1 MNLLGISAATD
12 DFFWSQIMI
21 YGCLLA
27 GIYFSVLMKFPQLRL
42 IKDMVGQL
50 FSGQSSAS
58 GVSSFQGF
66 AMALGGRVGT
76 GNITGVASAI
86 FFGGPGAVFWMWA
99 IAFLGAGSAYIE
111 SALSQVWKEEV
122 HGEYRGG
129 PAYYMEKG
137 LKSRPLGIAFAILTV
152 FGCGLALPGIQTNAF
167 AQAGSLSLGMS
178 PWVAGLCYTAITAY
192 VIFGG
197 GRRIAKAAEMI
208 VPFMAIA
215 YMLLAVVILVANASR
230 IGEIFQ
236 LIFSCAFNMNAAYGA
251 VFGLA
256 IQWGVKRGIF
266 SNEAG
271 QGTGAQASGAAEV
284 SHPAKQGLV
293 QAFSVYVDTLFV
305 CTATAV
311 MILATNAFNVADP
324 ANKGGFLTNLVPGVE
339 KSNFTQLAV
348 DSVLPGYGGAFVAIA
363 LFFFTFT
370 TVLAYAFYTDSS
382 IAYLFK
388 KNTSGPGYKYGIL
401 FSRLAIVA
409 MTYIG
414 AVSHVDVVWNFG
426 SAAVGAMAW
435 FNIVVIILL
444 TKPGIA
450 TLKDYEAQKR
460 LGLDPVFIPSRCGIQ
475 GAEIW
480 DGIAV
485 RIYPEQLA
493 ALHAKTK
500 PSHGGKESAVI
511 WEGIAD
517 KIYPEPLAVLKEET
531 EV

>member
-1 MNLLGISAATD
+1 MNLLELSTATD
-12 DFFWSQIMI
+12 DFFWSRIMI

-27 GIYFSVLMKFPQLRL
+27 GVYFSLLMRFPQLRL

-50 FSGQSSAS
+50 FSGKESKL

-111 SALSQVWKEEV
+111 SALSQVWKEKV

-129 PAYYMEKG
+129 PAYYIEKG
-137 LKSRPLGIAFAILTV
+137 LKNRPLGIAFALLTI

-167 AQAGSLSLGMS
+167 AQAGSLSLGLS
-178 PWVAGLCYTAITAY
+178 PWISGIIFTVLTSY
-192 VIFGG
+192 VVFGG
-197 GRRIAKAAEMI
+197 GRRIAKAAQRI

-215 YMLLAVVILVANASR
+215 YILVAIVVLAVNVDK
-230 IGEIFQ
+230 IGEVFT
-236 LIFSCAFNMNAAYGA
+236 LIFGCAFSMNAAYGA

-256 IQWGVKRGIF
+256 VQWGVKRGVF

-293 QAFSVYVDTLFV
+293 QAFSVYVDTLLV

-311 MILATNAFNVADP
+311 MILSTNAFNVADP
-324 ANKGGFLTNLVPGVE
+324 ANKGGFLAQFLPGVE
-339 KSNFTQLAV
+339 KSNFTQMAV
-348 DSVLPGYGGAFVAIA
+348 DSILPGFGGPFVAIA
-363 LFFFTFT
+363 LFFFTFS

-382 IAYLFK
+382 VAYLFK
-388 KNTSGPGYKYGIL
+388 KNAEGPGYKYGIL
-401 FSRLAIVA
+401 LSRLAIVA
-409 MTYIG
+409 MTFIG
-414 AVSHVDVVWNFG
+414 AVGHVDVVWNFG

-435 FNIVVIILL
+435 FNIVVIVLL
-444 TKPGIA
+444 TKPGLA
-450 TLKDYEAQKR
+450 TLRDYEEQKKM
-460 LGLDPVFIPSRCGIQ
+460 GLDPVFVPSRCGIKD
-475 GAEIW
+475 AELWEEIT
-480 DGIAV
+480 A
-485 RIYPEQLA
+485 RNYPEQLA
-493 ALHAKTK
+493 ALQQK
-500 PSHGGKESAVI
+500 
-511 WEGIAD
+511 D
-517 KIYPEPLAVLKEET
+517 LRN
-531 EV
+531 

>member
-1 MNLLGISAATD
+1 MNLLAVSAATD

-27 GIYFSVLMKFPQLRL
+27 GVYFSLRMRFPQLRL

-50 FSGQSSAS
+50 FSGKSSAS

-99 IAFLGAGSAYIE
+99 IAFLGAGSAYVE

-137 LKSRPLGIAFAILTV
+137 LKSRPLGIAFALLTV
-152 FGCGLALPGIQTNAF
+152 FGCGLALPGIQSNAF
-167 AQAGSLSLGMS
+167 GQAAAHSLDID
-178 PWVAGLCYTAITAY
+178 PWISGFIYTVLTAY
-192 VIFGG
+192 VVLGG
-197 GRRIAKAAEMI
+197 GRRIAKTAEMV

-215 YMLLAVVILVANASR
+215 YIILAFVILFAHASQ
-230 IGEIFQ
+230 IVDIFK
-236 LIFSCAFNMNAAYGA
+236 LIFSCAFNQNAAYGA

-305 CTATAV
+305 CSATAV

-324 ANKGGFLTNLVPGVE
+324 ANQGGFLLQMLPGIE
-339 KSNFTQLAV
+339 KSNFTQEAV
-348 DSVLPGYGGAFVAIA
+348 NSVLPGFGGTFVAIA

-370 TVLAYAFYTDSS
+370 TVLAYAFYADSS

-388 KNTSGPGYKYGIL
+388 KNRDGGGYKLGIL
-401 FSRLAIVA
+401 LTRIAVIAATF
-409 MTYIG
+409 IG
-414 AVSHVDVVWNFG
+414 SVSSVDVVWNFG

-435 FNIVVIILL
+435 FNIIVIVLL
-444 TKPGIA
+444 AKPGIA
-450 TLKDYEAQKR
+450 TLKDYEAQKK
-460 LGLDPVFIPSRCGIQ
+460 LGLDPVFIPSRCGIA
-475 GAEIW
+475 GAELW
-480 DGIAV
+480 DKIIP
-485 RIYPEQLA
+485 RTYPEQLA
-493 ALHAKTK
+493 ALKAKVGELDIDEDADEDGM
-500 PSHGGKESAVI
+500 PVPVPA
-511 WEGIAD
+511 EGRD
-517 KIYPEPLAVLKEET
+517 
-531 EV
+531 

>member
-1 MNLLGISAATD
+1 
-12 DFFWSQIMI
+12 MI

-27 GIYFSVLMKFPQLRL
+27 GVYFSILMKFPQVRL
-42 IKDMVGQL
+42 VKDMISQL
-50 FSGQSSAS
+50 FSDKSSDT

-99 IAFLGAGSAYIE
+99 IAFLGAGSAFIE
-111 SALSQVWKEEV
+111 SSLSQVWKDEV

-137 LKSRPLGIAFAILTV
+137 LKSRWLGAAFAILTI
-152 FGCGLALPGIQTNAF
+152 FGCGLALPGIQSNAF
-167 AQAGSLSLGMS
+167 GQAAAHSLNID
-178 PWVAGLCYTAITAY
+178 PWVSGFIYTVLIAY
-192 VIFGG
+192 VVLGG
-197 GRRIAKAAEMI
+197 GRRIAKTAEKI

-215 YMLLAVVILVANASR
+215 YIILAFVVLFAHADKI
-230 IGEIFQ
+230 IGIFQ

-324 ANKGGFLTNLVPGVE
+324 ANAGGFLFEFLPGIE
-339 KSNFTQLAV
+339 KSNFTQEAV
-348 DSVLPGYGGAFVAIA
+348 NVILPGFGGSFVAVA
-363 LFFFTFT
+363 LFFFTFS
-370 TVLAYAFYTDSS
+370 TVLAYAFYADSS
-382 IAYLFK
+382 VAYLFK
-388 KNTSGPGYKYGIL
+388 RNANGAGYKYGII
-401 FSRLAIVA
+401 FVRIAVIA
-409 MTYIG
+409 ATFIG
-414 AVSHVDVVWNFG
+414 SVSSVDIVWNFG

-435 FNIVVIILL
+435 FNIIVIVLL

-450 TLKDYEAQKR
+450 TLKDYEAQKKM
-460 LGLDPVFIPSRCGIQ
+460 GLDPVFVPSRCGIKN
-475 GAEIW
+475 AEIW
-480 DGIAV
+480 EGIVAK
-485 RIYPEQLA
+485 RYPEQLA
-493 ALHAKTK
+493 ALKAKTK
-500 PSHGGKESAVI
+500 S
-511 WEGIAD
+511 
-517 KIYPEPLAVLKEET
+517 
-531 EV
+531 

>member
-1 MNLLGISAATD
+1 MNFLAFSAAAD
-12 DFFWSQIMI
+12 DFFWSQVMI
-21 YGCLLA
+21 FGCLIA
-27 GIYFSVLMKFPQLRL
+27 GVYFSIRMRFPQLRL

-50 FSGQSSAS
+50 FSGKSSDS
-58 GVSSFQGF
+58 GLSSFQGF

-137 LKSRPLGIAFAILTV
+137 LKSRPLGIAFALLTV
-152 FGCGLALPGIQTNAF
+152 FGCGLALPGIQSNAF
-167 AQAGSLSLGMS
+167 GQAAAHSLGIA
-178 PWVAGLCYTAITAY
+178 PWTVGLIYVALVGY
-192 VIFGG
+192 VVLGG
-197 GRRIAKAAEMI
+197 GRRIAKSAELI
-208 VPFMAIA
+208 VPFMAMA
-215 YMLLAVVILVANASR
+215 YVLLAAIILVTHADK
-230 IGEIFQ
+230 IVDIFK

-271 QGTGAQASGAAEV
+271 QGTGPQASGAAEV

-293 QAFSVYVDTLFV
+293 QAFSVYVDTLFI
-305 CTATAV
+305 CSATAV

-324 ANKGGFLTNLVPGVE
+324 ANKGGFLMQALPGVE
-339 KSNFTQLAV
+339 KSNFTQVAV
-348 DSVLPGYGGAFVAIA
+348 DSVLPGFGGAFVAIA

-370 TVLAYAFYTDSS
+370 TVLAYAFYADSS

-388 KNTSGPGYKYGIL
+388 KNTSGAGYKYGIL
-401 FSRLAIVA
+401 FSRVAVIVA
-409 MTYIG
+409 TFVG
-414 AVSHVDVVWNFG
+414 AVSSVDVVWNFG

-435 FNIVVIILL
+435 FNIVVIVLL
-444 TKPGIA
+444 AKPGIA
-450 TLKDYEAQKR
+450 TLKDYEAQRKM
-460 LGLDPVFIPSRCGIQ
+460 GLDPVFIPSRCGIENAQ
-475 GAEIW
+475 LW
-480 DGIAV
+480 DTIIPRTYAK
-485 RIYPEQLA
+485 ELA
-493 ALHAKTK
+493 ALKAKLALAEVDEDIDEDGLTAPVVLETK
-500 PSHGGKESAVI
+500 I
-511 WEGIAD
+511 
-517 KIYPEPLAVLKEET
+517 
-531 EV
+531 

>member
-1 MNLLGISAATD
+1 MDFLALSVAVD
-12 DFFWSQIMI
+12 DFFWSQTMI

-27 GIYFSVLMKFPQLRL
+27 GIYFSIRMAFPQVRL
-42 IKDMVGQL
+42 IKAMVGQIY
-50 FSGQSSAS
+50 SGQSSAS

-111 SALSQVWKEEV
+111 SALSQVWKEEIN
-122 HGEYRGG
+122 GEYRGG
-129 PAYYMEKG
+129 PAYYIEKG
-137 LKSRPLGIAFAILTV
+137 LNSRPLGIAFAILTV

-167 AQAGSLSLGMS
+167 AQAATLSLGIT
-178 PWVAGLCYTAITAY
+178 PWMAGLCYTVLTAY

-197 GRRIAKAAEMI
+197 GKRIAKWAAMI

-215 YMLLAVVILVANASR
+215 YILLATWILFTHADK
-230 IGEIFQ
+230 ILGILQ
-236 LIFSCAFNMNAAYGA
+236 LIVSCAFNQNAAYGA

-311 MILATNAFNVADP
+311 MIIATNAFNVADP
-324 ANKGGFLTNLVPGVE
+324 ANQGGFLVQFLPGVE
-339 KSNFTQLAV
+339 KSNFTQAAV
-348 DSVLPGYGGAFVAIA
+348 NTVLPGFGGAFVAIA

-388 KNTSGPGYKYGIL
+388 NDTTGPGYRYGIL
-401 FSRLAIVA
+401 LSRLAIIA
-409 MTYIG
+409 MTFIG
-414 AVSHVDVVWNFG
+414 ARSSVDVVWNFG

-435 FNIVVIILL
+435 FNIIVILL
-444 TKPGIA
+444 LGKPGLA
-450 TLKDYEAQKR
+450 TLKDYERQRK
-460 LGLDPVFIPSRCGIQ
+460 LGIDPVFIPSRCGIEH
-475 GAEIW
+475 AELW
-480 DGIAV
+480 DTI
-485 RIYPEQLA
+485 IPKHYPAQLA
-493 ALHAKTK
+493 ALQEI
-500 PSHGGKESAVI
+500 ESA
-511 WEGIAD
+511 GG
-517 KIYPEPLAVLKEET
+517 PGGPGEEASRPG
-531 EV
+531 

>member
-1 MNLLGISAATD
+1 MNLLSFSAATD

-27 GIYFSVLMKFPQLRL
+27 GVYFSILMKFPQLRL
-42 IKDMVGQL
+42 IKDMVSQL
-50 FSGQSSAS
+50 FSGKSSDS

-99 IAFLGAGSAYIE
+99 IAFLGAGSAFIE
-111 SALSQVWKEEV
+111 SSLSQVWKEKV

-129 PAYYMEKG
+129 PAYYIEKG
-137 LKSRPLGIAFAILTV
+137 LKSRPLGIAFAILTI
-152 FGCGLALPGIQTNAF
+152 FGCGMALPGIQSNAF
-167 AQAGSLSLGMS
+167 GQAASHSLGMA
-178 PWVAGLCYTAITAY
+178 PWMAGLLYTGLIGY
-192 VIFGG
+192 VIVGG
-197 GRRIAKAAEMI
+197 GKRIAKFAEKI

-215 YMLLAVVILVANASR
+215 YMILAAVILVTHADK
-230 IGEIFQ
+230 IIYIFA
-236 LIFSCAFNMNAAYGA
+236 LIFGSAFNQNAAYGA

-256 IQWGVKRGIF
+256 IQWGVKRGVF

-324 ANKGGFLTNLVPGVE
+324 ANVGGFLTQFVPGVE
-339 KSNFTQLAV
+339 KSNFTQVAV
-348 DSVLPGYGGAFVAIA
+348 DSIIPGWGGTFVAIA

-388 KNTSGPGYKYGIL
+388 KNAHGLGYKYSIL
-401 FSRLAIVA
+401 ASRLVIVA
-409 MTYIG
+409 MTFIG
-414 AVSHVDVVWNFG
+414 AVSSVDVVWNFG
-426 SAAVGAMAW
+426 SASVGAMAW
-435 FNIVVIILL
+435 FNIIAIVLL

-450 TLKDYEAQKR
+450 TLKDYEMQKKM
-460 LGLDPVFIPSRCGIQ
+460 GLDPVFIPSRCGIKD
-475 GAEIW
+475 ADIW
-480 DGIAV
+480 DEIAAST
-485 RIYPEQLA
+485 YPEQLA
-493 ALHAKTK
+493 ALKAKTSSEDEEEADGYLK
-500 PSHGGKESAVI
+500 PAV
-511 WEGIAD
+511 
-517 KIYPEPLAVLKEET
+517 ET
-531 EV
+531 KS